1 MSRVFL
7 ANEIS
12 LDRKIVLKVLPSE
25 LAGAVM
31 LDRFRREI
39 QLAAQLQHPHILPVF
54 SSGEVN
60 GLPYFTMPFVN
71 GESLRKQLGAA
82 GGLPIGDTVR
92 ILREVA
98 SALAY
103 AHRCGIV

>member
-7 ANEIS
+7 ANEVS
-12 LDRKIVLKVLPSE
+12 LDRTIVLKVLQSE

-39 QLAAQLQHPHILPVF
+39 QLAAKLQHPHILPVF
-54 SSGEVN
+54 SAGEVN

-71 GESLRKQLGAA
+71 GESLRKQLGSP
-82 GGLPIGDTVR
+82 GGFPIGDTVR

-98 SALAY
+98 
-103 AHRCGIV
+103 